1 MRLLLSALML
11 LSVTL
16 PGYADSPV
24 PNAMNLG
31 WSQLSLETC
40 KVPDF
45 AAEYPTYDGRGV
57 VIAVLDTGVEIN
69 APGLK
74 VTPDGERKVIDVRD
88 FTGDGDLYYTRLESG
103 PDSGTVLFRDAQN
116 RPVVCKVPAD
126 RAPIHGEWYGVWL
139 DETRFKDM
147 GVQDINDNGRDDD
160 RLPILIAPFQEGGSA
175 APVWR
180 LAIDDNGDR
189 DFGDESWMTDYW
201 RTGDHILL
209 ERMAPEAQLPM
220 LSLAFNV
227 YAAENRLSVHFD
239 NGGHGTHCAGI
250 AAGNDLL
257 DQMDFDGVAPGAKII
272 SLKIGS
278 NNKAGGS
285 TTPGSKIEAFRYA
298 ARYAREHDV
307 PVVCN
312 LSYGIDSVL
321 PGQSDIDNALQ
332 QVLIENPELIVC
344 SSAGNSGPTLNTVG
358 TPAAAPDVISVAAL
372 LPAET
377 ARDARGWAMP
387 HTTVAVFSSRG
398 LDLMKPD
405 IACPGYATSS
415 VTLFNRGGD
424 VYQGTSMA
432 SPYAAG
438 LCARL
443 LSGAKQEMPES
454 PVNRRSLRQAL
465 ALAGKPVEDTS
476 QLDIGTGVPDL
487 LWAYDA
493 LLRQMAAQ
501 RPEDPVTYRIS
512 TPSPMGRGPMPV
524 AVFRGTD
531 LPRDPYTFS
540 IEPVYP
546 PMMDKGLSDQ
556 YQERFTVASFT
567 EWLQPVEES
576 IYVRG
581 TQGAQ
586 VHVKLDPSSLSA
598 PGLHIGDILLLRE
611 TGPAGAGEQVM
622 ALRTVVIVP
631 ERFDNATRPT
641 ATFSGTTKLAWGFD
655 RRFLYV
661 PPYASAVRFRLA
673 RDPGLHESVR
683 IRSMG
688 LATGGSVWTGLELA
702 KDDPRDRVEWTW
714 SEGLVGGVLELPVY
728 SPDGEAAVPYT
739 LEAELVAIAAD
750 PMVLTQGYGGSPAF
764 DFTLTNQLEEMTK
777 VKGTAVLDATRKTVT
792 ATLGSDPRS
801 QGFTRR
807 ITLPAGSKGLRIQA
821 HMPRE
826 AYLAF
831 TDFAVGI
838 YDTKG
843 KALWSGGLDGPEGG
857 FTWNRAGGG
866 EQTVELRI
874 QPAFTEYWTP
884 REIEMS
890 LDIDTLL
897 AEPVSGTVGIRGDGA
912 GTMPLPPGTPVAIT
926 AKFGSHPAGE
936 ESELIVG
943 TVTITDASRGDT
955 VRVIPIAHE
964 AR

>member
-1 MRLLLSALML
+1 MRLLLAALVLGSFCLMGI
-11 LSVTL
+11 SVL
-16 PGYADSPV
+16 PSHD
-24 PNAMNLG
+24 G
-31 WSQLSLETC
+31 WPQLSLATC
-40 KVPDF
+40 NVPAF
-45 AAEYPTYDGRGV
+45 AAEYPEFDGRGV

-103 PDSGTVLFRDAQN
+103 PDAGTVLFRDAEN

-126 RAPIHGEWYGVWL
+126 KQPINSEWYGVWL
-139 DETRFKDM
+139 DETRYKDM

-160 RLPILIAPFQEGGSA
+160 RLPILIAPFQEAGSA
-175 APVWR
+175 TPIWR
-180 LAIDDNGDR
+180 LAIDDDGDR

-201 RTGDHILL
+201 RNGDHLLL

-298 ARYAREHDV
+298 ARYAREHNV

-358 TPAAAPDVISVAAL
+358 TPAAAPDVIAVAAL
-372 LPAET
+372 YPAET
-377 ARDARGWAMP
+377 ARDTRGMALP

-415 VTLFNRGGD
+415 VTLYNRGGD

-443 LSGAKQEMPES
+443 QSGMLVDGAAPAH
-454 PVNRRSLRQAL
+454 RRALRHAL
-465 ALAGKPVEDTS
+465 AASCQPVADSTR
-476 QLDIGTGVPDL
+476 LDVGAGVPDL
-487 LWAYDA
+487 LKAYEE
-493 LLRQMAAQ
+493 LMVAAYGMGLS
-501 RPEDPVTYRIS
+501 EPVTFKV
-512 TPSPMGRGPMPV
+512 TTASPMGRGPMPV

-540 IEPVYP
+540 IEPVFTQLA
-546 PMMDKGLSDQ
+546 DRALLDQ
-556 YQERFTVASFT
+556 YQERFTVESGVP
-567 EWLQPVEES
+567 WLQPVEES
-576 IYVRG
+576 IYLRG

-586 VHVKLDPSSLSA
+586 VHVRIVSATLNA
-598 PGLHIGDILLLRE
+598 PGVYVGDIQLQPESRSDVALR
-611 TGPAGAGEQVM
+611 TPPGLS
-622 ALRTVVIVP
+622 LRTVVIVP
-631 ERFDNATRPT
+631 ERFNNATRPT
-641 ATFSGTTKLAWGFD
+641 ATFTGSTNLAWGFD

-661 PPYASAVRFRLA
+661 PPYASAVRFRLS
-673 RDPGLHESVR
+673 RDPGIHQSVR
-683 IRSMG
+683 IRTMG
-688 LATGGSVWTGLELA
+688 LATGGSVWTGLDLA

-714 SEGLVGGVLELPVY
+714 SEGLIGGVLELPVY

-739 LEAELVAIAAD
+739 LEAELVAIASD
-750 PMVLTQGYGGSPAF
+750 PMTLSQGYGGSPSF
-764 DFTLTNQLEEMTK
+764 DFTLTNQLEDLTR
-777 VKGTAVLDATRKTVT
+777 VKGTAVLDATRTTAT

-801 QGFTRR
+801 QSFTKR
-807 ITLPAGSKGLRIQA
+807 ITLPAGSKGLRVRA

-831 TDFAVGI
+831 TDFAAGI

-843 KALWSGGLDGPEGG
+843 KALWSGGLDGPNGG
-857 FTWNRAGGG
+857 FTWERSGGG

-874 QPAFTEYWTP
+874 QPAFTEYWEP
-884 REIEMS
+884 REIEIS

-897 AEPVSGTVGIRGDGA
+897 AEPVNGTVGIRGDGS
-912 GTMPLPPGTPVAIT
+912 GTMPLPPGTPVAVT
-926 AKFGSHPAGE
+926 VKFESHPAGGD
-936 ESELIVG
+936 SDLIVG
-943 TVTITDASRGDT
+943 SVTITDAARGDT
-955 VRVIPIAHE
+955 VRVIPIAHD
-964 AR
+964 AG